1 MKPRTRVETALQHM
15 IPDRCPLQVSFTPE
29 FAQRLRKSMGLVGEA
44 EHNPHGG
51 GNTYDLELA
60 LGADMLLTSV
70 GWANSYYQT
79 EDTYVDEWG
88 IGWRSVNYQTRF
100 GQGRYTEIF
109 DHPLADDEKVISYD
123 APDPNRPELFKDAA
137 DVIQKYKEDYWIVGV
152 AVTTIF
158 ECAWALRGLDQLLV
172 DFLVDPH
179 LAEAVLDIPYKYHL
193 TAAKRL
199 VELGVDMVWLG
210 DDVGTQSSM
219 LMSPDV
225 WRRFLKPRMAN
236 LVASLRRINPRVKVA
251 YHSDG
256 NIYAIIPDLIE
267 IGIDVLNPI
276 QPACM
281 DPVLL
286 KEQYGDKLCF
296 WGSIDVQRTLPFGTP
311 RDVRQEVIT
320 RIETLG
326 KGGGFILA
334 PTHHVQLDTPLANFW
349 EMIDTVR
356 NTACK

>member
-152 AVTTIF
+152 TVTTIF

-172 DFLVDPH
+172 DFLVDPD

-236 LVASLRRINPRVKVA
+236 LVASLKRINPRVKVA

-311 RDVRQEVIT
+311 LDVRQEVIT